1 MRDFILSR
9 AQQMVVGVLLL
20 GVILAGGILILKRI
34 KEERQFIKVV
44 STKTPNSPSPI
55 TTPRPST
62 TTTSVTTAVKPTT
75 SITTA
80 VKPVLKKPLIIN
92 INKAGK
98 DELIKLPGIGPKLA
112 DRILEYR
119 KENGFFTKP
128 EDIMKVPGIKEKKFE
143 KCKDMIRVD

>member
-1 MRDFILSR
+1 
-9 AQQMVVGVLLL
+9 MVVGVLLL

-44 STKTPNSPSPI
+44 SKKTLNSSLPV
-55 TTPRPST
+55 TTPLPST
-62 TTTSVTTAVKPTT
+62 TTT

-98 DELIKLPGIGPKLA
+98 DELTKLPGIGPKLA

-128 EDIMKVPGIKEKKFE
+128 EDIIKVKGIGLKKFE
-143 KCKDMIRVD
+143 KCKDMIVVD